1 MKLSFYEQESV
12 ICFNEDE
19 KTANVYTHKKSL
31 LRKLEKL
38 ARDRPEECRL
48 VKFSH
53 GGRAADYII
62 PKAWVKITPP
72 RIASEVQ
79 KAACRKAA
87 EIALFARRNTP
98 RGENQT
104 SVKPSEGSDTAYN
117 A

>member
-31 LRKLEKL
+31 LRRLEKL
-38 ARDRPEECRL
+38 AQDRPEECRL

-72 RIASEVQ
+72 RIASEAQ
-79 KAACRKAA
+79 KSACRKAA
-87 EIALFARRNTP
+87 EKSVSSRRDNP
-98 RGENQT
+98 HAANQT
-104 SVKPSEGSDTAYN
+104 AVKPSEGSDTTYN

>member
-12 ICFNEDE
+12 ISFNEDE

-38 ARDRPEECRL
+38 AQDRPEECRL

-72 RIASEVQ
+72 RIASEEQ
-79 KAACRKAA
+79 KAAWRKSAGKA
-87 EIALFARRNTP
+87 VSARWDAP
-98 RGENQT
+98 HGANQT
-104 SVKPSEGSDTAYN
+104 GVKPSEGSDTTYN